1 MTQLKHY
8 EIVVIGAGPGGY
20 AAAFRAAD
28 LGKRVLLIDR
38 DNELGGVC
46 LNRGCIPSKAL
57 LHISKVMSEAE
68 HLSKMGVTY
77 SKPAIDIDQVRAH
90 INKIVSQ
97 LNGGIAQMAKARKVD
112 TIQGLAAFKSNSELN
127 IETEDGHISISF
139 DKCIIAAGS
148 TSAMIPGV
156 PNDHPSILTSKTAL
170 DLVDIPEKLLVIGG
184 GVIGLE
190 LGQVYAAL
198 GSRVSVVE
206 FLPTLLPG
214 TDPDLVKPLQRKLKN
229 QFESI
234 LVSSKVISVETNENG
249 TLTVAIENDKGTKRE
264 SFNKVLVSVGRKPN
278 SNFLN
283 LDSTDI
289 EMDDFGFINV
299 DVYQRTSIKNI
310 FAIGDIAGNPMLAH
324 KATHEGKVAAEVAS
338 GHPAA
343 FDARAIPSVVY
354 TDPEVA
360 WAGLTE
366 IEAKEKNIS
375 YESGDF
381 PWAASGKALAIGAN
395 QGKTKILFDPETKQ
409 VLGVGIVGPGA
420 GDLISEGMLAIEMGA
435 DAEDIGLTIHPHP
448 TLSET
453 FAAAAEMF
461 SGTITDLYIPKK
473 KKALI

>member
-1 MTQLKHY
+1 
-8 EIVVIGAGPGGY
+8 
-20 AAAFRAAD
+20 
-28 LGKRVLLIDR
+28 
-38 DNELGGVC
+38 
-46 LNRGCIPSKAL
+46 
-57 LHISKVMSEAE
+57 
-68 HLSKMGVTY
+68 
-77 SKPAIDIDQVRAH
+77 
-90 INKIVSQ
+90 
-97 LNGGIAQMAKARKVD
+97 MAKARKVE
-112 TIQGLAAFKSNSELN
+112 TIQGMATFKSNSELN

-156 PNDHPSILTSKTAL
+156 PSDHPSILTSKTAL
-170 DLVDIPEKLLVIGG
+170 DLVDIPERLLVIGG

-234 LVSSKVISVETNENG
+234 LVSSKVTSVEPNEDG
-249 TLTVAIENDKGTKRE
+249 TLTVAIENEKGITTKT
-264 SFNKVLVSVGRKPN
+264 FNKVLVSVGRKPN

-289 EMDDFGFINV
+289 KMDDFGFINV

-375 YESGDF
+375 YEAGDF
-381 PWAASGKALAIGAN
+381 PWAASGKALAVGAN

-473 KKALI
+473 KRH